1 MSIAIQYCWNPA
13 LKKKN
18 TVLKNHK
25 MNFGLKSDAL
35 MGELSNYLD
44 IALGVVREGVSVFTK
59 NISKYN
65 QLEGNIGREVKI
77 RADRELNDL
86 LFKELRNRSL
96 FNIISEEKHEN
107 TIQKNEYNWIMDPL
121 DGSFNYL
128 RGIPIY
134 CISLGLWKGLEPVLG
149 VIYDLTQND
158 IYYGIIGENA
168 YKNKK
173 KISVSRVNISSDAVL
188 CTGFPVNY
196 SYSKDNVINFVNNVQ
211 NYKKIRLFGSA
222 AMSLSFVACGR
233 VDAYIEDDIMIWDVA
248 AGIAIVKA
256 AGGQVNFTNGR
267 LNNSLIV
274 RATNNFL

>member
-1 MSIAIQYCWNPA
+1 
-13 LKKKN
+13 
-18 TVLKNHK
+18 
-25 MNFGLKSDAL
+25 MNDI
-35 MGELSNYLD
+35 SNYLD
-44 IALGVVREGVSVFTK
+44 IALDIVRTGSSEFNQ
-59 NISKYN
+59 NI
-65 QLEGNIGREVKI
+65 LEYKRLEENLGKEVKLI
-77 RADRELNDL
+77 ADRELNSVML
-86 LFKELRNRSL
+86 QKLKKLSS
-96 FNIISEEKHEN
+96 FNILSEENDEKVLN
-107 TIQKNEYNWIMDPL
+107 KNDYNWILDPL

-128 RGIPIY
+128 RGIPLY
-134 CISLGLWKGLEPVLG
+134 CISLGLWMGNEPILG
-149 VIYDLTQND
+149 VIYDLTQDD
-158 IYYGIIGENA
+158 IYHGIIGEDA
-168 YKNKK
+168 YKNKI
-173 KISVSRVNISSDAVL
+173 KISVSSVNISSDAVL

-233 VDAYIEDDIMIWDVA
+233 VDAYIEDNIMIWDVA

>member
-1 MSIAIQYCWNPA
+1 MLN
-13 LKKKN
+13 KN
-18 TVLKNHK
+18 
-25 MNFGLKSDAL
+25 D
-35 MGELSNYLD
+35 
-44 IALGVVREGVSVFTK
+44 
-59 NISKYN
+59 
-65 QLEGNIGREVKI
+65 
-77 RADRELNDL
+77 
-86 LFKELRNRSL
+86 
-96 FNIISEEKHEN
+96 
-107 TIQKNEYNWIMDPL
+107 YNWILDPL

-128 RGIPIY
+128 RGIPLY
-134 CISLGLWKGLEPVLG
+134 CISLGLWMGNEPILG
-149 VIYDLTQND
+149 VIYDLTQDD
-158 IYYGIIGENA
+158 IYHGIIGENA

-173 KISVSRVNISSDAVL
+173 KISVSRVNLSSDAVL

-196 SYSKDNVINFVNNVQ
+196 SYSKDNVNNFVINVQ

-256 AGGQVNFTNGR
+256 AGGQVDFTNGR

>member
-1 MSIAIQYCWNPA
+1 
-13 LKKKN
+13 
-18 TVLKNHK
+18 
-25 MNFGLKSDAL
+25 MNDI
-35 MGELSNYLD
+35 SNYLD
-44 IALGVVREGVSVFTK
+44 IALDVVRTGSSEFNQ
-59 NISKYN
+59 NILKYKR
-65 QLEGNIGREVKI
+65 LEENLGKEVKLI
-77 RADRELNDL
+77 ADRELNSVML
-86 LFKELRNRSL
+86 QKLKKLSS
-96 FNIISEEKHEN
+96 FNILSEENDEKVLN
-107 TIQKNEYNWIMDPL
+107 QNDYNWILDPL

-128 RGIPIY
+128 RDIPIY

-173 KISVSRVNISSDAVL
+173 IISVSRVNLSSDAVL
-188 CTGFPVNY
+188 CTGFPVNF
-196 SYSKDNVINFVNNVQ
+196 SYSKDNVINFVNNVR

-233 VDAYIEDDIMIWDVA
+233 VDAYIEENIMIWDVA

>member
-1 MSIAIQYCWNPA
+1 
-13 LKKKN
+13 
-18 TVLKNHK
+18 

-44 IALGVVREGVSVFTK
+44 IALGVVREGASVFTN

-77 RADRELNDL
+77 RADRVLNDVL
-86 LFKELRNRSL
+86 GEKLKERTS
-96 FNIISEEKHEN
+96 FNIISEEENEN
-107 TIQKNEYNWIMDPL
+107 TIQENDYNWILDPL

-173 KISVSRVNISSDAVL
+173 KISVSRVNLSSDAVL

-196 SYSKDNVINFVNNVQ
+196 SYSKNNVINFVNNVQ

-233 VDAYIEDDIMIWDVA
+233 VDAYIEENIMIWDVA

>member
-1 MSIAIQYCWNPA
+1 
-13 LKKKN
+13 
-18 TVLKNHK
+18 
-25 MNFGLKSDAL
+25 MNDI
-35 MGELSNYLD
+35 SNYLD
-44 IALGVVREGVSVFTK
+44 IALDVVRAGSSEFNQ
-59 NISKYN
+59 NILKYKR
-65 QLEGNIGREVKI
+65 LEENLGKEVKLT
-77 RADRELNDL
+77 ADRELNSVML
-86 LFKELRNRSL
+86 QKLKKLSS
-96 FNIISEEKHEN
+96 FNILSEENDEKVLN
-107 TIQKNEYNWIMDPL
+107 KNDYNWILDPL

-149 VIYDLTQND
+149 VVCDLTQND
-158 IYYGIIGENA
+158 IYHGLIGYGA
-168 YKNKK
+168 YKNKNQVK
-173 KISVSRVNISSDAVL
+173 VSKVDNFSDAVL

-256 AGGQVNFTNGR
+256 AGGQVDFTNGR

>member
-13 LKKKN
+13 LNKKN
-18 TVLKNHK
+18 TTLKNHK

-35 MGELSNYLD
+35 ISELSNYLD
-44 IALGVVREGVSVFTK
+44 IALDVVRTGSSEFNQ
-59 NISKYN
+59 NI
-65 QLEGNIGREVKI
+65 LEYKRLEENLGKEVKLI
-77 RADRELNDL
+77 ADRELNFVML
-86 LFKELRNRSL
+86 QKLKKLSS
-96 FNIISEEKHEN
+96 FNILSEENDEKVLN
-107 TIQKNEYNWIMDPL
+107 QNDYNWILDPL

-158 IYYGIIGENA
+158 IYHGIIGENA

-173 KISVSRVNISSDAVL
+173 KISVSSVNISSDAVL

-196 SYSKDNVINFVNNVQ
+196 SYSKDNVINFVNNVR

>member
-1 MSIAIQYCWNPA
+1 
-13 LKKKN
+13 
-18 TVLKNHK
+18 
-25 MNFGLKSDAL
+25 MNDI
-35 MGELSNYLD
+35 SNYID
-44 IALGVVREGVSVFTK
+44 IALDVVRAGSSEFNQ
-59 NISKYN
+59 NILKYKK
-65 QLEGNIGREVKI
+65 LEENLGKEVKLT
-77 RADRELNDL
+77 ADRELNSVML
-86 LFKELRNRSL
+86 QKLKKLSS
-96 FNIISEEKHEN
+96 FNILSEEN
-107 TIQKNEYNWIMDPL
+107 DNNVLNQNDYNWILDPL

-128 RGIPIY
+128 RGIPLY
-134 CISLGLWKGLEPVLG
+134 CISLGLWMGNEPILG
-149 VIYDLTQND
+149 VIYDLNEDD
-158 IYYGIIGENA
+158 IYHGIIGENA

-256 AGGQVNFTNGR
+256 AGGQVDFTNGR

-274 RATNNFL
+274 RATNNYL

>member
-1 MSIAIQYCWNPA
+1 
-13 LKKKN
+13 
-18 TVLKNHK
+18 

-35 MGELSNYLD
+35 MGKLSNYLD
-44 IALGVVREGVSVFTK
+44 IASGVVREGASVFTK

-65 QLEGNIGREVKI
+65 QLEENIGREVKI

-107 TIQKNEYNWIMDPL
+107 TIQKNEYNWILDPL

-149 VIYDLTQND
+149 VIYDLTRND
-158 IYYGIIGENA
+158 IYHGIIGDGS
-168 YKNKK
+168 YKNNNQIK
-173 KISVSRVNISSDAVL
+173 VSEVNNFSDAVL
-188 CTGFPVNY
+188 CTGFPVNF
-196 SYSKDNVINFVNNVQ
+196 SYSEDTIIEFTNNIQ
-211 NYKKIRLFGSA
+211 RYKKIRLFGSA
-222 AMSLSFVACGR
+222 AMSLSLVASGII
-233 VDAYIEDDIMIWDVA
+233 DAYNEENIMVWDVA

-256 AGGQVNFTNGR
+256 AGGNVEFSQGSVQNSFNVSVTNGS
-267 LNNSLIV
+267 LPVNN
-274 RATNNFL
+274 

>member
-1 MSIAIQYCWNPA
+1 
-13 LKKKN
+13 
-18 TVLKNHK
+18 
-25 MNFGLKSDAL
+25 
-35 MGELSNYLD
+35 
-44 IALGVVREGVSVFTK
+44 VVRAGSSEFNQ
-59 NISKYN
+59 NILRYKK
-65 QLEGNIGREVKI
+65 LEENLGKEVKLI
-77 RADRELNDL
+77 ADRELNSVML
-86 LFKELRNRSL
+86 QKLKKLSS
-96 FNIISEEKHEN
+96 FNILSEENDEKVLN
-107 TIQKNEYNWIMDPL
+107 KNDYNWILDPL

-128 RGIPIY
+128 RGIPLY
-134 CISLGLWKGLEPVLG
+134 CISLGLWMGNEPILG
-149 VIYDLTQND
+149 VIYDLTEDD
-158 IYYGIIGENA
+158 IYHGIIGENA
-168 YKNKK
+168 YKNKI
-173 KISVSRVNISSDAVL
+173 KISVSGVNISSDAVL

-233 VDAYIEDDIMIWDVA
+233 VDAYMEENIMIWDVA

>member
-1 MSIAIQYCWNPA
+1 
-13 LKKKN
+13 
-18 TVLKNHK
+18 
-25 MNFGLKSDAL
+25 MNDI
-35 MGELSNYLD
+35 SNYLD
-44 IALGVVREGVSVFTK
+44 IALDVVKTGSSEFNQ
-59 NISKYN
+59 NI
-65 QLEGNIGREVKI
+65 LEYKRLEENLGKEVKLI
-77 RADRELNDL
+77 ADRELNSVML
-86 LFKELRNRSL
+86 QKLKKLSS
-96 FNIISEEKHEN
+96 FNILSEENDEKVLN
-107 TIQKNEYNWIMDPL
+107 QNDYNWILDPL

-128 RGIPIY
+128 RGIPLY
-134 CISLGLWKGLEPVLG
+134 CISLGLWMGNEPILG
-149 VIYDLTQND
+149 VIYDLTEDD
-158 IYYGIIGENA
+158 IYHGIIGENA
-168 YKNKK
+168 YKNKI

-196 SYSKDNVINFVNNVQ
+196 SYSKDNVNNFVINVQ

>member
-1 MSIAIQYCWNPA
+1 MDN
-13 LKKKN
+13 L
-18 TVLKNHK
+18 T
-25 MNFGLKSDAL
+25 
-35 MGELSNYLD
+35 NYLD
-44 IALGVVREGVSVFTK
+44 IALDVVKTGSSEFNQNILKYKKLEK
-59 NISKYN
+59 NLGK
-65 QLEGNIGREVKI
+65 EVKLI
-77 RADRELNDL
+77 ADRELN
-86 LFKELRNRSL
+86 FKMLQKLKKLSS
-96 FNIISEEKHEN
+96 FNILSEEN
-107 TIQKNEYNWIMDPL
+107 DNNVVNQNDYNWILDPL

-158 IYYGIIGENA
+158 IYYGIIGGNA

-173 KISVSRVNISSDAVL
+173 IISVSRVNLSSDAVL

-196 SYSKDNVINFVNNVQ
+196 SYSKDNVNNFVINVQ

-256 AGGQVNFTNGR
+256 AGGQVDFTNGR

>member
-1 MSIAIQYCWNPA
+1 MKY
-13 LKKKN
+13 KKLEKN
-18 TVLKNHK
+18 
-25 MNFGLKSDAL
+25 
-35 MGELSNYLD
+35 
-44 IALGVVREGVSVFTK
+44 LGK
-59 NISKYN
+59 
-65 QLEGNIGREVKI
+65 EVKLI
-77 RADRELNDL
+77 ADRELNSVML
-86 LFKELRNRSL
+86 QKLKKLSS
-96 FNIISEEKHEN
+96 FNILSEENDEKVLN
-107 TIQKNEYNWIMDPL
+107 QNDYNWILDPL

-128 RGIPIY
+128 RGIPLY
-134 CISLGLWKGLEPVLG
+134 CISLGLWMGNEPILG
-149 VIYDLTQND
+149 VIYDLTQDD
-158 IYYGIIGENA
+158 IYHGIIGENA
-168 YKNKK
+168 YKNKI

-196 SYSKDNVINFVNNVQ
+196 SYSKDNVNNFVINVQ